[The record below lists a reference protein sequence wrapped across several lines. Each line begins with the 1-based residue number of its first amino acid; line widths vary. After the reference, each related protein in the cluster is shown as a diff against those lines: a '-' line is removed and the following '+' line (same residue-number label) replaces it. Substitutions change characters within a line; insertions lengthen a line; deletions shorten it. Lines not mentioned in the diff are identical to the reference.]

1 MSTGAMSMDTGMPE
15 PFVPQL
21 SKLAQ
26 RAQERGW
33 LKWAIVIAASFASL
47 LQVIDT
53 SIVNVSLPYM
63 QGNLGA
69 TLTEIGWVST
79 AYSIAN
85 VIIIPLS
92 AWLGLRF
99 GKKRYFIFS
108 IVIFVL
114 ASVMCGLSNS
124 LAMLIIGRVI
134 QGFGGGGLLAPA
146 QALIFQA
153 VPREEQAKASTVFTI
168 CVIVGPAIGPALGGY
183 LTDNFG
189 WPWIFFINVPL
200 GALALYLCST
210 FLIPDDPKT
219 REAHREDRVDWLGMF
234 FLSLGLGTFQTVLEQ
249 GQEDDWFS
257 SVFIQRMAILSVIGA
272 VCFVWQ
278 ELRVAHPAVNLRVLR
293 HRSVA
298 MGSIISVGLGMGL
311 YGTIFVIPVYVQNV
325 LQFTATETGVM
336 LIPGALA
343 SAVASFALAPMS
355 KILSPRM
362 LIASGCVMTIGV
374 MIAFMGIN
382 PDMGYDQFFGPLLW
396 RGFGSVVMFIPLSIA
411 TLGALPKKDMDAGS
425 GFFGLTRQLG
435 GSIGIAAITTL
446 IAKQQFVHRAQIVSN
461 VTDLNPAYGE
471 RLAGGT
477 AYFSTMSGDPVAA
490 HDRALA
496 LIDRSVDLQAT
507 LLSYRDVFYF
517 VALIFILLLPLIFLL
532 GNPPKSVSP
541 VPIAD

>member
-1 MSTGAMSMDTGMPE
+1 ALDSGIPE
-15 PFVPQL
+15 PFVPHL
-21 SKLAQ
+21 SNLAQ
-26 RAQERGW
+26 RAQEQGW
-33 LKWAIVIAASFASL
+33 LKWAIVVAASFASL

-53 SIVNVSLPYM
+53 SIVNVALPYM

-108 IVIFVL
+108 IVSFVL

-124 LAMLIIGRVI
+124 LATLIIGRVI

-153 VPREEQAKASTVFTI
+153 VPREDQAKASTVFTI

-200 GALALYLCST
+200 GALALYLCWT
-210 FLIPDDPKT
+210 FLIPDDPKI
-219 REAHREDRVDWLGMF
+219 RQAHREDQVDWLGMF
-234 FLSLGLGTFQTVLEQ
+234 FLSLGLGTFQTFLEQ

-272 VCFVWQ
+272 VFFVWQ
-278 ELRVAHPAVNLRVLR
+278 ELRVSHPAVNLRVLH
-293 HRSVA
+293 HRSLAV
-298 MGSIISVGLGMGL
+298 GSIISVALGMGL

-343 SAVASFALAPMS
+343 SAPASFALAPMG

-382 PDMGYDQFFGPLLW
+382 PDMGYDQFYWPLLW

-411 TLGALPKKDMDAGS
+411 TLGALPKKDMDSGS

-446 IAKQQFVHRAQIVSN
+446 VAKQQFVHRAQIVSN
-461 VTDLNPAYGE
+461 VTDLNPAFGE

-477 AYFSTMSGDPVAA
+477 AYFSSMSGDPIAV

-517 VALIFILLLPLIFLL
+517 VAFIFLLMLPLIFLL
-532 GNPPKSVSP
+532 NNPPKSASS